1 MNQQHIQLLCNS
13 LQSGLQQWA
22 IKDSITQENLSLVT
36 FLYDHSLL
44 TIIEQA
50 SGRVTHSHFL
60 HFTYI
65 CDLFMP
71 LSYYLQMKQCK
82 LTFFIE

>member
-1 MNQQHIQLLCNS
+1 M
-13 LQSGLQQWA
+13 QSGLQQWA

-50 SGRVTHSHFL
+50 SVCVARSHVL
-60 HFTYI
+60 RFTYI
-65 CDLFMP
+65 WLTYAPIISFANKEVH
-71 LSYYLQMKQCK
+71 SLQASGYHSLMFQKKIQ
-82 LTFFIE
+82 

>member
-1 MNQQHIQLLCNS
+1 M
-13 LQSGLQQWA
+13 QSGLQQWA

-50 SGRVTHSHFL
+50 SVCVAHSHVL
-60 HFTYI
+60 RFTYI
-65 CDLFMP
+65 YDLLMP
-71 LSYYLQMKQCK
+71 LSYHLQIKKCIVCK
-82 LTFFIE
+82 PVVIIA